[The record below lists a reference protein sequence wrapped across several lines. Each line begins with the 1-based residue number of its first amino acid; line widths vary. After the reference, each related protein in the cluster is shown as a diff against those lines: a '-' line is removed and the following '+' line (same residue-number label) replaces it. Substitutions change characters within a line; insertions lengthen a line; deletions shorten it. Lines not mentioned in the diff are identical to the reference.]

1 MTDAGMLYSVEAEE
15 AVIGALFMDEQ
26 LLTECRLSAEHFYT
40 KKLGSLLMAMRAVA
54 KQEKPIDPLG
64 IMEYMGADELN
75 RIGGLTYLLQL
86 VDSVPTTAN
95 FGFYQD
101 IVHDYYKKRRVIEVS
116 LALIREVKQTDY
128 DKALQTAMDSFMELD
143 KQEQR
148 EDEGDIRTSLIEI
161 YNECE
166 MEQDEVTGIASGFKE
181 LDLLTGG
188 FQKGDL
194 FVLGARPSVGKTALA
209 LHLAARAAMEHTC
222 LYVSLE
228 MPGKQLL
235 KRMLSSLGSIHSRR
249 MRSPK
254 KFFKESDWHSLSASM
269 GQLYSSSLRILDEP
283 GMDLPYIWR
292 YARKLRREIGTDQK
306 LLIVIDYLQLI
317 NSDSKY
323 NRHLEVSEISRG
335 LKNMA
340 RKLDATV
347 LAVSQLSRGVESRQ
361 NKRPMLSDLRESG
374 QIEQDADLI
383 AFLYRDDY
391 YDKDSE
397 DRKTM
402 EIIVAKH
409 RNGPIGTV
417 KLGYRKE
424 YGQFVEVRSLV

>member
-1 MTDAGMLYSVEAEE
+1 MTVLCSVEAEE
-15 AVIGALFMDEQ
+15 AVIGALLVDE
-26 LLTECRLSAEHFYT
+26 LLLAECRLSPEHFYT
-40 KKLGSLLMAMRAVA
+40 KKLGRLLMVMREVA
-54 KQEKPIDPLG
+54 EKEQPIDPLG
-64 IMEYMGADELN
+64 IMEHIGADKLN
-75 RIGGLTYLLQL
+75 RMGGLTYLLQL
-86 VDSVPTTAN
+86 ADSVPTTAN
-95 FGFYQD
+95 FGYYQD
-101 IVHDYYKKRRVIEVS
+101 IVYDYYKKRRVIEVS
-116 LALIREVKQTDY
+116 LALIRDVKQTDY
-128 DKALQTAMDSFMELD
+128 DKALQTAMNSFMELD
-143 KQEQR
+143 KQQR
-148 EDEGDIRTSLIEI
+148 EDEGDIRASLIQI

-166 MEQDEVTGIASGFKE
+166 TEQDEVTGIASGFEE

-194 FVLGARPSVGKTALA
+194 FVLGARPSVGKTALT
-209 LHLAARAAMEHTC
+209 LQLAVRAAMEHTC

-235 KRMLSSLGSIHSRR
+235 KRMLSSLGGIRSRR

-254 KFFKESDWHSLSASM
+254 KLFKESDWHSLSAAI

-292 YARKLRREIGTDQK
+292 YARKLRREIGPDQK
-306 LLIVIDYLQLI
+306 LLIIIDYLQLI
-317 NSDSKY
+317 SSDSRY
-323 NRHLEVSEISRG
+323 NRNLEVSEISRG
-335 LKNMA
+335 LKMLA

-347 LAVSQLSRGVESRQ
+347 LAVSQLSRAVENRQ

-391 YDKDSE
+391 YNKDSE
-397 DRKTM
+397 DRNTM
-402 EIIVAKH
+402 EVIVAKH

-424 YGQFVEVRSLV
+424 YGQFVEAGSLA